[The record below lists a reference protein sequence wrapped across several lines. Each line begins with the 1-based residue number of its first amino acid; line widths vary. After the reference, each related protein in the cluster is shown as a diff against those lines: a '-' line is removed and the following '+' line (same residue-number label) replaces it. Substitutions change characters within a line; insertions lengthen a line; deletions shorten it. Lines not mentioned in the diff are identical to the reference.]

1 MPVFAGEK
9 NQTLYWGAGNADG
22 TSNVRLYLGEKLVYV
37 PFRPPEGDLLLA
49 GKGVYLKGGADVY
62 LDYKNTPLVL
72 RDSLS
77 GKAVGTGAFDIAF
90 EFTPRSAAGT
100 RQLFEVPGLACFGL
114 DWGKGYGL
122 LVYLQGVG
130 WRAVGTQSDGGPV
143 QTGTNKVRLWR
154 ASDDVRLQVNAA
166 EFVLFKKEPEQEGLA
181 FIAGNLQVFS
191 GAEVKNLILKD
202 SFGG

>member
-49 GKGVYLKGGADVY
+49 GKGVFLKGAADVY

-77 GKAVGTGAFDIAF
+77 GKAVGTGPFDISF
-90 EFTPRSAAGT
+90 DFTPRSAEGT
-100 RQLFEVPGLACFGL
+100 RQLFEVPGLVRFGY

-122 LVYLQGVG
+122 LVHLPGVG
-130 WRAVGTQSDGGPV
+130 WRAVGTQSAGGPV
-143 QTGTNKVRLWR
+143 QNTANQVRLWR
-154 ASDDVRLQVNAA
+154 ENDDVLLAVNGA

-181 FIAGNLQVFS
+181 FMAGNLQVFS